1 MKIAFC
7 AAEAF
12 PFVKRGGLGD
22 VCGALPLALEKI
34 GVDVSLFVP
43 RYGCARE
50 EGFKIE
56 KVRERVA
63 HTIFGKNVKVY
74 FIEDEHLFGRDEVYG
89 DSNGDYEDNLERFQ
103 HYCAHVLEFLKQHKI
118 KVDILHCHDWH
129 AALIP
134 VYLKERYA
142 SDPFFAKTKSILTI
156 HNIAHQG
163 LFPGRD
169 YPKLGLRPQ
178 VFDNFE
184 FYGKVNFLKA
194 GIVCSDKVTTVSPQY
209 AREILTK
216 EFGCGLEGVLRSRGD
231 KIVGILNGLDEELWN
246 PLRDHHITKK
256 FSLKDYDKAKPEN
269 KQALQKQLGLPEE
282 AQAPLFSFVSRLW
295 HQKGVDLLLD
305 VIGKIRERGA
315 QIVLMG
321 VGDEQFQKKF
331 VDLAKRYPQRIAVQ
345 IKFDEELAHRIY
357 AGSDF
362 FLMPSRFEPC
372 GLSQLISLHYGT
384 VPVVYKTG
392 GLADTVRDFRADPA
406 TGNGLVF
413 DRYTK
418 EDFLKTILAAFEM
431 FGDKGKMK
439 QLRENAL
446 RSDFSWGH
454 SAAEYKEFYRCLLS
468 E

>member
-50 EGFKIE
+50 EGFRIE
-56 KVRERVA
+56 KVRDRVA
-63 HTIFGKNVKVY
+63 HTVFGKNVKVY

-134 VYLKERYA
+134 VYLKERYGR
-142 SDPFFAKTKSILTI
+142 DPFFAKTKSILTI
-156 HNIAHQG
+156 HNMAHQG
-163 LFPGRD
+163 LFPASD
-169 YPKLGLRPQ
+169 YPKLGLSPQ
-178 VFDNFE
+178 VFDKFE
-184 FYGKVNFLKA
+184 FYGKINFLKA

-209 AREILTK
+209 AREIKTK
-216 EFGCGLEGVLRSRGD
+216 EFGCGLEGVLESRGD
-231 KIVGILNGLDEELWN
+231 RIVGILNGLDEDLWN
-246 PLRDHHITKK
+246 PSRDPHIAKK

-269 KQALQKQLGLPEE
+269 KQALQKQLGLPQDTEV
-282 AQAPLFSFVSRLW
+282 PLLGFVSRLW
-295 HQKGVDLLLD
+295 HQKGVDLLLE
-305 VIGKIRERGA
+305 VVGKVRDRGA

-331 VDLAKRYPQRIAVQ
+331 KDLAKRYPQRIAAQ

-357 AGSDF
+357 AGADF

-384 VPVVYKTG
+384 VPLVYKTG
-392 GLADTVRDFRADPA
+392 GLADTVRDFRADSA

-418 EDFLKTILAAFEM
+418 EDFFKTVVTALEL

-454 SAAEYKEFYRCLLS
+454 SAAEYKELYRCLLS
-468 E
+468 G

>member
-12 PFVKRGGLGD
+12 PFAKRGGLGD

-34 GVDVSLFVP
+34 GVDVSLFLP

-56 KVRERVA
+56 NVRDRVA
-63 HTIFGKNVKVY
+63 HTVLGKKVKVY
-74 FIEDEHLFGRDEVYG
+74 FIEDEHLFGREEVYG
-89 DSNGDYEDNLERFQ
+89 DSNGDYADNLDRFQ
-103 HYCAHVLEFLKQHKI
+103 HYCAHVLDFLKQHKI

-134 VYLKERYA
+134 VYLKERHA

-163 LFPGRD
+163 LFAGSD

-178 VFDNFE
+178 QFDQFE
-184 FYGKVNFLKA
+184 FYGKINFLKA
-194 GIVCSDKVTTVSPQY
+194 GIMCSDQVTTVSPQY
-209 AREILTK
+209 AREIQTK
-216 EFGCGLEGVLRSRGD
+216 DFGCGLDGVLGARGD
-231 KIVGILNGLDEELWN
+231 HIIGILNGLDEDIWSPERD
-246 PLRDHHITKK
+246 PLIAKK
-256 FSLKDYDKAKPEN
+256 FSLKNHDKVKPEN
-269 KQALQKQLGLPEE
+269 KQALQRQLGLPEDGDV
-282 AQAPLFSFVSRLW
+282 PLFGFLSRLW
-295 HQKGVDLLLD
+295 HQKGVDLLLE

-321 VGDEQFQKKF
+321 VGDEQFQRKF
-331 VDLAKRYPQRIAVQ
+331 LDWAKRYPKKIAAQ
-345 IKFDEELAHRIY
+345 IKFDEKLAHRIY

-372 GLSQLISLHYGT
+372 GLSQMISLHYGT
-384 VPVVYKTG
+384 IPVVYKTG
-392 GLADTVRDFRADPA
+392 GLADTVIDFRTDAA
-406 TGNGLVF
+406 KGNGLVF

-418 EDFLKTILAAFEM
+418 EEFLKTVLAAFDL
-431 FGDKGKMK
+431 FSDAGRMK

-446 RSDFSWGH
+446 RSDFSWRH
-454 SAAEYKEFYRCLLS
+454 SAVEYKALYRCLLS